1 MLATVIRTR
10 ASPVNSFSPAVLAPR
25 PRAEGDLADFDQIGT
40 LVSVRRNQALFREG
54 DPGRSWFKVLTGTL
68 RSCRLLPDGRRH
80 ITGFTLPGDFVGLE
94 DIYRFTAEAVSDATL
109 MRYSRQAIDRLVEQ
123 RPRLGKCLLKLMCG
137 DLFAAQAQML
147 LLGRKNAA
155 EKLASFLLTMADRNG
170 KADRISLPM
179 TRCDIADYLGLTT
192 ETVSRVFSQLKSNGV
207 IALHASSEVGLK
219 NRSALQ
225 ALAATA

>member
-10 ASPVNSFSPAVLAPR
+10 ASPVSSFSPAVLATLPR
-25 PRAEGDLADFDQIGT
+25 TGSDLADLDQIGT
-40 LVSVRRNQALFREG
+40 VVSVRRNQALFWEG
-54 DPGRSWFKVLTGTL
+54 DRGRYWFKVLTGVL
-68 RSCRLLPDGRRH
+68 RSCRVLPDGRRH
-80 ITGFTLPGDFVGLE
+80 ISGFTLPGDFVGLE
-94 DIYRFTAEAVSDATL
+94 DLYRFTAEAVSDATL

-123 RPRLGKCLLKLMCG
+123 QPGLGKCLLKLICG
-137 DLFAAQAQML
+137 DLSAAQSQML

-207 IALHASSEVGLK
+207 IALQASSEVGLK
-219 NRSALQ
+219 NRGALQ
-225 ALAATA
+225 ALAAVA